1 MKEHQELPAHV
12 ASDARG
18 DGRYEQ
24 ARQYFFQSAQAAAR
38 VNAALMACVGI
49 YAVRLMRFAWEGCRV
64 LWARLR
70 R

>member
-12 ASDARG
+12 APDARG
-18 DGRYEQ
+18 DRGYDQ
-24 ARQYFFQSAQAAAR
+24 VRQYFFQSAQAAAR

-49 YAVRLMRFAWEGCRV
+49 YAVRLMRFLWEGWGV